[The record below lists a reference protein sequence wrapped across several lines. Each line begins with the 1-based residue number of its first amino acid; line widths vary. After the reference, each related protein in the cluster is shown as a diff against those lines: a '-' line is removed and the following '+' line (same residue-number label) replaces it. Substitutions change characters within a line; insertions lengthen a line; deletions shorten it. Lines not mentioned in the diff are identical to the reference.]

1 MEEEFENYSIN
12 TYCPGDL
19 NKEVYFTSYT
29 ALTKCLSGSVTMEF
43 DSKIIEIHAGMN
55 YIVPYGI
62 FLRILNY
69 SDDAKFIIVRFTS
82 RYIIDYCPFLSN
94 QIFDIITSVPPD
106 MYSEDDKNLGNLIF
120 EQFIALQRSE
130 DFSFHNVVAANLFTN
145 YVLNLYESVR
155 KRVESNTEQVS
166 NHIESLLGKF
176 WRLCKEEHTSQRK
189 VEYYA
194 SKLNISP
201 RYLHRIS
208 KAAFGITP
216 KQVIDHCVL
225 SSAKK
230 MLITSA
236 LTAQEIA
243 FELSFPDQA
252 TFGQFFKRNVGL
264 SPLQFR
270 HKQH

>member
-1 MEEEFENYSIN
+1 MEEEFENYAIN
-12 TYCPGDL
+12 IYRPSDL
-19 NKEVYFTSYT
+19 RKEVYFTSYT
-29 ALTKCLSGSVTMEF
+29 ALTKCLSGTVTMEF
-43 DSKIIEIHAGMN
+43 DSRIIEVSAGMN
-55 YIVPYGI
+55 YLVPYGI
-62 FLRILNY
+62 FLRILSY
-69 SDDAKFIIVRFTS
+69 SDDAQFVIIRFAS
-82 RYIIDYCPFLSN
+82 RYIIDYCPFLNN

-106 MYSEDDKNLGNLIF
+106 MYSEEDTKFGNSIF
-120 EQFIALQRSE
+120 DQFIAIKSAT
-130 DFSFHNVVAANLFTN
+130 DFSFHNVVVSNLFTN
-145 YVLNLYESVR
+145 YILNLYESVR
-155 KRVESNTEQVS
+155 KRVESNTELVS
-166 NHIESLLGKF
+166 NHVESLLGKF
-176 WRLCKEEHTSQRK
+176 WRMCKDEHTSERK

-230 MLITSA
+230 LLITTA

>member
-1 MEEEFENYSIN
+1 MEEEFENYSIK
-12 TYCPGDL
+12 TYKPGDL
-19 NKEVYFTSYT
+19 SKEAYFTSYT
-29 ALTKCLSGSVTMEF
+29 ALTKCLSGKVTMEL
-43 DSKIIEIHAGMN
+43 DSRIIEVHTGMN
-55 YIVPYGI
+55 FIVPYGI
-62 FLRILNY
+62 FLRILSH
-69 SDDAKFIIVRFTS
+69 SDDAELIVIRFTS
-82 RYIIDYCPFLSN
+82 RYITDYCPFLN
-94 QIFDIITSVPPD
+94 DQIFNIVTSVSPE
-106 MYSEDDKNLGNLIF
+106 MYSEDDTNFGNLIF
-120 EQFIALQRSE
+120 DQYMAIEKYE
-130 DFSFHNVVAANLFTN
+130 DFSYRNIVTANLLTN
-145 YVLNLYESVR
+145 YSLSLYESLR

-176 WRLCKEEHTSQRK
+176 WRMCKDEHTKQRK

-201 RYLHRIS
+201 RYLHRIT

-230 MLITSA
+230 LLITSA

-252 TFGQFFKRNVGL
+252 TFGQFFKRNVGI